1 VCGEMAVAIS
11 CGLILEEGLPMDAL
25 GGLAAHAGG
34 AKRAAGALRVTFW
47 GAFAMALTYG
57 VGALFGT
64 VVQGSGDHPE
74 KVVEDPWGIATS
86 PGGSF
91 GMRRRPDPVYFDDTR
106 RGGAMIKDTS
116 PAFTVIPPEKDR
128 LLRFFHAA
136 VKAVDPARLVA
147 SALRVDGDT
156 VVLDAA
162 GIRAAVPL
170 SSLRKIHL
178 VGAGKAGRAMGE
190 AALAA
195 LGERV
200 AGGVIAVPRG
210 AEGPSGPVR
219 FAAAGHPVPDIYSLA
234 AAREILSLLERAGK
248 GDLAVALVSGG
259 GSAMLSAPAAG
270 ITVEEKAETFRLL
283 LRAGAD
289 IASFNAVRKHLSE
302 VKGGLLARAAR
313 PATVWALLLS
323 DVPGDDPSV
332 IASGPFSP
340 DPTTYADAIGVLERY
355 GIFYA
360 VPSAVRRRL
369 ADGAAGNLPETPK
382 PDDPAFLG
390 MTSALVGTN
399 RTAMDAAALRMAREQ
414 DAGSTAI
421 VLLPG
426 FLRGEARECAHSF
439 CGRLR
444 KAAEALS
451 PGDAVALIA
460 GGETTVNVRGGG
472 KGGRNQEFALAAAV
486 ELAGEGAMAV
496 LTAGTDGIDGPTDA
510 AGAYADGTTAAR
522 AAALGL
528 DPVAH
533 LENNDAYP
541 FFEALGDL
549 VVTGTTGTN
558 VADLAIGLA
567 RKD

>member
-1 VCGEMAVAIS
+1 MPPREAILTEMPPS
-11 CGLILEEGLPMDAL
+11 NKERLFRCF
-25 GGLAAHAGG
+25 
-34 AKRAAGALRVTFW
+34 RAA
-47 GAFAMALTYG
+47 
-57 VGALFGT
+57 
-64 VVQGSGDHPE
+64 
-74 KVVEDPWGIATS
+74 VE
-86 PGGSF
+86 
-91 GMRRRPDPVYFDDTR
+91 
-106 RGGAMIKDTS
+106 
-116 PAFTVIPPEKDR
+116 
-128 LLRFFHAA
+128 
-136 VKAVDPARLVA
+136 AVDPARLVA
-147 SALRVDGDT
+147 SALRVEGDA
-156 VVLDAA
+156 VVLDAP
-162 GIRAAVPL
+162 GVRAAIPL
-170 SSLRKIHL
+170 SSLGKIHL
-178 VGAGKAGRAMGE
+178 VGAGKAGRAMGG

-195 LGERV
+195 LGKHV

-219 FAAAGHPVPDIYSLA
+219 FATAGHPVPDIFSFA

-248 GDLAVALVSGG
+248 GDLVVALVSGG

-270 ITVEEKAETFRLL
+270 ITMEEKAETFRLL
-283 LRAGAD
+283 LRVGAD

-302 VKGGLLARAAR
+302 VKGGLLARAAQ

-360 VPSAVRRRL
+360 VPSPVRRHL
-369 ADGAAGNLPETPK
+369 AEGAAGTLPETPK

-390 MTSALVGTN
+390 TTSALVGTN
-399 RTAMDAAALRMAREQ
+399 RTAMDAAALRMARER
-414 DAGSTAI
+414 DAGPTAI

-426 FLRGEARECAHSF
+426 FLRGEARECARSF
-439 CGRLR
+439 CARLR

-451 PGDAVALIA
+451 PGHAVAMIA
-460 GGETTVNVRGGG
+460 GGETTVNVHGGG

-496 LTAGTDGIDGPTDA
+496 LAAGTDGIDGPTDA
-510 AGAYADGTTAAR
+510 AGAYADGTTVAR
-522 AAALGL
+522 ASSLGL
-528 DPVAH
+528 DPGAH

-549 VVTGTTGTN
+549 VVTGSTGTN

-567 RKD
+567 TTVKR